1 MIDTD
6 RDLPASVLERAL
18 ERARALM
25 DASAVPSTRS
35 ERRTRER
42 LRRLFE
48 DPDAVKVT
56 ITLTDE
62 VMRFTSAAS
71 AARALRAAATRAST
85 KGFGALNALGL
96 RAVASLSYAAPTL
109 TLRVV
114 RERIRHLTANLIV
127 DDEPANLTAVFSAH
141 RRAGMALNVNVLGEA
156 VLGEREADDRLA
168 RVLAMVRRGDVNYV
182 SVKLSSV
189 VSQLTTID
197 RAGSLARV
205 SERLRLLYRDARAC
219 ETFVNL
225 DMEEFRDLRL
235 TLDAFVSVLSESEFR
250 AISAG
255 VVLQAYLPEAHGALE
270 ELLDFARR
278 RHDEGGGVIKVRL
291 VKGANLAMEE
301 VESELHEWRAA
312 PYGSKPDVD
321 ASYLRLI
328 DVALRPEHADFL
340 RVGVA
345 SHNLFHVAWAL
356 ELARARGVLAQVD
369 VEMLEGM
376 ANAEAA
382 ALVADGQPVLL
393 YAPVARRDDFASAVS
408 YLVRRLDEN
417 TAPENY
423 LRAALFIARDAEV
436 FEDQRQRFLTALESR
451 HSVSPTSRRTA
462 LVPRAD
468 AFSNEPDGDPANLVY
483 VREVSDA
490 LAAVNAEHDVVIDS
504 LTRLEG
510 AGTAEFESGHDPND
524 AGATWYRYRVAG
536 IDEIDQALEFASSGF
551 ATWHRM
557 RLDERQAVLRRCAE
571 VMSAARSR
579 TIAVMARDGGKT
591 VAEADPEVSEGTD
604 FARFYS
610 AHAVGDDAS
619 TPMGVVL
626 VVPPWNF
633 PYAIPAGGVL
643 AALAAGNAV
652 VLKPAP
658 EAVAVAFELVSQL
671 WRAGV
676 PRDVLQM
683 VPTRDDDGGRHL
695 VTHVGV
701 SAVVLT
707 GSFETASLFTSWKPT
722 LRLLAETSGK
732 NAMVITAAA
741 DIDLAVKD
749 LVQSAFGHAGQ
760 KCSAASLAI
769 VERSVI
775 EDPRFLAQLVDAVTT
790 LNVGTATELATN
802 VGPIIRAA
810 EAPLQRALT
819 QLDDGESWLVSPQ
832 SLDEAQLRWRPGV
845 KLGVQPGSWSHLHE
859 WFGPVLGVMVAKD
872 LKEATTWQN
881 QTPYAL
887 TAGLHSLDQSECEWW
902 IEAVEAGNLYLN
914 RGTTGAVVHRQ
925 PFGGW
930 KRSSVGP
937 TAKAGGRHYVNA
949 LRNWTKV
956 TELDGAL
963 ELASTWWRERGAR
976 ALDEVGLRSE
986 ANIARYRF
994 ELRPVVVRVD
1004 PSFSAIER
1012 DYLRGLVELSGIR
1025 VEFSAER
1032 PVPGLFDVTLEA
1044 IDGLVARASSLSR
1057 VRWLSAESAPTLAL
1071 LQEGVNLDPR
1081 PLAQAGDVELPR
1093 WLLEQSVAITNH
1105 RYGNVHAGPKPRC
1118 RGL

>member
-1 MIDTD
+1 
-6 RDLPASVLERAL
+6 
-18 ERARALM
+18 
-25 DASAVPSTRS
+25 
-35 ERRTRER
+35 
-42 LRRLFE
+42 
-48 DPDAVKVT
+48 
-56 ITLTDE
+56 
-62 VMRFTSAAS
+62 
-71 AARALRAAATRAST
+71 
-85 KGFGALNALGL
+85 
-96 RAVASLSYAAPTL
+96 
-109 TLRVV
+109 
-114 RERIRHLTANLIV
+114 
-127 DDEPANLTAVFSAH
+127 
-141 RRAGMALNVNVLGEA
+141 
-156 VLGEREADDRLA
+156 
-168 RVLAMVRRGDVNYV
+168 
-182 SVKLSSV
+182 
-189 VSQLTTID
+189 
-197 RAGSLARV
+197 
-205 SERLRLLYRDARAC
+205 
-219 ETFVNL
+219 
-225 DMEEFRDLRL
+225 
-235 TLDAFVSVLSESEFR
+235 
-250 AISAG
+250 
-255 VVLQAYLPEAHGALE
+255 
-270 ELLDFARR
+270 
-278 RHDEGGGVIKVRL
+278 
-291 VKGANLAMEE
+291 
-301 VESELHEWRAA
+301 
-312 PYGSKPDVD
+312 
-321 ASYLRLI
+321 
-328 DVALRPEHADFL
+328 
-340 RVGVA
+340 
-345 SHNLFHVAWAL
+345 
-356 ELARARGVLAQVD
+356 
-369 VEMLEGM
+369 
-376 ANAEAA
+376 
-382 ALVADGQPVLL
+382 
-393 YAPVARRDDFASAVS
+393 
-408 YLVRRLDEN
+408 
-417 TAPENY
+417 
-423 LRAALFIARDAEV
+423 
-436 FEDQRQRFLTALESR
+436 
-451 HSVSPTSRRTA
+451 
-462 LVPRAD
+462 
-468 AFSNEPDGDPANLVY
+468 
-483 VREVSDA
+483 
-490 LAAVNAEHDVVIDS
+490 
-504 LTRLEG
+504 
-510 AGTAEFESGHDPND
+510 
-524 AGATWYRYRVAG
+524 
-536 IDEIDQALEFASSGF
+536 
-551 ATWHRM
+551 
-557 RLDERQAVLRRCAE
+557 
-571 VMSAARSR
+571 
-579 TIAVMARDGGKT
+579 
-591 VAEADPEVSEGTD
+591 
-604 FARFYS
+604 
-610 AHAVGDDAS
+610 
-619 TPMGVVL
+619 
-626 VVPPWNF
+626 
-633 PYAIPAGGVL
+633 
-643 AALAAGNAV
+643 
-652 VLKPAP
+652 
-658 EAVAVAFELVSQL
+658 
-671 WRAGV
+671 
-676 PRDVLQM
+676 
-683 VPTRDDDGGRHL
+683 
-695 VTHVGV
+695 
-701 SAVVLT
+701 
-707 GSFETASLFTSWKPT
+707 
-722 LRLLAETSGK
+722 LAETSGK

-790 LNVGTATELATN
+790 LNVGAATELATH

-1044 IDGLVARASSLSR
+1044 IDGLVARASSLSK